1 MKTLQ
6 FTNAE
11 LALLFDAVDLM
22 NDKERDMTNDEIALL
37 TVDQSLNHGER
48 MKKIDELVERTRALT
63 ALRQRLTFAVQGN
76 DELTSK
82 TVCREDRAL
91 YIDGAVTSP
100 RGWGRSLL
108 GRGRSLLGWRNSLI
122 GWRNSL
128 AGWRNSLAGWRNPLI
143 GWRNSLIGWGNMT
156 SRIVAQ
162 SDTTTQRFETRF

>member
-82 TVCREDRAL
+82 TVCREDRMTRLADEMRNEL
-91 YIDGAVTSP
+91 SRLLVDNDEIAGMAVE
-100 RGWGRSLL
+100 RL
-108 GRGRSLLGWRNSLI
+108 GSDI
-122 GWRNSL
+122 GEDA
-128 AGWRNSLAGWRNPLI
+128 AGFDDAVED
-143 GWRNSLIGWGNMT
+143 
-156 SRIVAQ
+156 IVRDIIRRVAV
-162 SDTTTQRFETRF
+162 

>member
-82 TVCREDRAL
+82 TVCREDRMTRLADEMRSEL
-91 YIDGAVTSP
+91 SRLLVDNDEIAGMAVE
-100 RGWGRSLL
+100 RL
-108 GRGRSLLGWRNSLI
+108 GSDI
-122 GWRNSL
+122 GEDA
-128 AGWRNSLAGWRNPLI
+128 AGFDDAVED
-143 GWRNSLIGWGNMT
+143 
-156 SRIVAQ
+156 IVRDIIRRVAV
-162 SDTTTQRFETRF
+162 

>member
-48 MKKIDELVERTRALT
+48 MKKIDEL
-63 ALRQRLTFAVQGN
+63 G
-76 DELTSK
+76 
-82 TVCREDRAL
+82 
-91 YIDGAVTSP
+91 
-100 RGWGRSLL
+100 GRSLL
-108 GRGRSLLGWRNSLI
+108 GWGRSLLGWRNSLI

>member
-37 TVDQSLNHGER
+37 TVDQSLNHSER

-82 TVCREDRAL
+82 TVCREDRMTRLADEMRSEL
-91 YIDGAVTSP
+91 SRLLVDNDEIAGMAVE
-100 RGWGRSLL
+100 RL
-108 GRGRSLLGWRNSLI
+108 GSDI
-122 GWRNSL
+122 GEDA
-128 AGWRNSLAGWRNPLI
+128 AGFDDAVED
-143 GWRNSLIGWGNMT
+143 
-156 SRIVAQ
+156 IVRDIIRRVAV
-162 SDTTTQRFETRF
+162 

>member
-82 TVCREDRAL
+82 TVCREDRMTRLADEMRGEL
-91 YIDGAVTSP
+91 SRLLVDNDEIAGMAVE
-100 RGWGRSLL
+100 RL
-108 GRGRSLLGWRNSLI
+108 GDDI
-122 GWRNSL
+122 GEDA
-128 AGWRNSLAGWRNPLI
+128 AGFDDAVED
-143 GWRNSLIGWGNMT
+143 
-156 SRIVAQ
+156 IVRDIIRRVAV
-162 SDTTTQRFETRF
+162 